1 MIRKNRKYQ
10 NWIWAGVLLAQFLFF
25 YLVSLNSEM
34 NRRLENFFE
43 IQKGLHQKV
52 FSLATFS
59 IGDLFYIVFIAFF
72 AATLWRLRNK
82 KKRSKTIFLLLIT
95 ANLLHFFYQIFWG
108 GLYFQKPIYSL
119 ETIRQPTE
127 EQLKSLTLYY
137 LERAKSSREE
147 VHEDEQGVF
156 TIKELNA
163 LQSEILL
170 NQKKALRDQPHISP
184 TGINNF
190 KPSLFGKIMNYTGI
204 LGYYNPF
211 TSEAQYNAHL
221 PSTNLPFTLAHE
233 SAHQLGYAREQEA
246 NFIAFLIGQ
255 DSNNPELRYSTN
267 YTVLK
272 HLLWAIHEEDPNF
285 VRSIVDNYSIPMKK
299 DYRNEQ
305 NFYNNHAGL
314 LSQLFLFTNDL
325 FLKSNRQEG
334 RVTYSYFIQLLN
346 RYHLDKQGK

>member
-1 MIRKNRKYQ
+1 MLRNTRKYQ
-10 NWIWAGVLLAQFLFF
+10 NWIWAGVLLAQFLLF
-25 YLVSLNSEM
+25 YLVSLNSEL
-34 NRRLENFFE
+34 NQRLENFFE
-43 IQKGLHQKV
+43 IQKGLHQKI
-52 FSLATFS
+52 FSFAPFS
-59 IGDLFYIVFIAFF
+59 IGDLFYILLIAFF
-72 AATLWRLRNK
+72 AFTLWQLRNK

-95 ANLLHFFYQIFWG
+95 ANFLHFFYQIFWG
-108 GLYFQKPIYSL
+108 ILYFQKPIYPL
-119 ETIRQPTE
+119 ETLRQPTE

-147 VHEDEQGVF
+147 VQEDEQGVF
-156 TIKELNA
+156 TITKLNV

-170 NQKKALRDQPHISP
+170 NQEQNLSGQLQLRT

-246 NFIAFLIGQ
+246 NFIAFLIGK
-255 DSNNPELRYSTN
+255 DSKNPELRYSTN

-272 HLLWAIHEEDPNF
+272 HLLWSIHEKDPKF
-285 VRSIVDNYSIPMKK
+285 VRSVLDGYTIPMQK

-314 LSQLFLFTNDL
+314 LSQFFLFTNDL

-346 RYHLDKQGK
+346 LYHLDKQGK